1 MNTND
6 ILIQRAKRLN
16 QIRSDSKTL
25 FKVVNSCTFIDG
37 IITNNEFSSDFQPV
51 KFLRLVVATH
61 IKKGKEIDSN
71 FIDNLKEAIENRN
84 VFTYMVLSESQQ
96 ELLKAY
102 KKSKKGM
109 FPQWKEP
116 FKILFPF
123 LISESD
129 RQNTDD
135 LLLEIMNKISDDLV
149 LENIKIHVVGFEG
162 PQNYGHDEIWAAI
175 YPSGARSV
183 SSAYQLFLRISSEGI
198 YGGIFKGSHI
208 EYENYD
214 KPRVLYDTLDSLIK
228 GFRSLKSEWQDK
240 NDGVDF
246 QLEIDSKDFEKRI
259 KSNSAESNGVF
270 FGVLDKLIEDLTIIN
285 NEKIVFSTG
294 TNQLTFQ
301 VGKRYCLLLK
311 KNKFGFINPSGSK
324 IEGLKRQLFSEPD
337 PALFFKESSSEVFL
351 NNYKSIKTAVEFE
364 LLRNNHLKDKSYDN
378 KNFRRFVFDKTY
390 RSEFKNIKSEEINID
405 INNNP
410 MPTNIPLNQILYGPP
425 GTGKTFNTIN
435 NALKIVDPEFYE
447 DNSFERIKLKERF
460 NEYVKKGNIVFTT
473 FHQSMSYEDFIEGIK
488 PVISNEQA
496 NNELEYE
503 VQDGILKELVNNM
516 VDFTKSSTKSP
527 TDIVIDKKKFKKKIN
542 KVSLGNINEPED
554 DEIYK
559 YCIKNNCIALGFGED
574 INFSGVKNRNDIRDR
589 YKKNGID
596 FTTSMD
602 FNISSIERLV
612 LWMEEGQLVFIS
624 NGNKKVRAIG
634 VISGDYYCDNS
645 TPIRY
650 SQFRKVN
657 WLYADIEIPIKQIY
671 GSYFSQQTIYQMAGS
686 KFDLNYFNKT
696 KKKQNSTD
704 KCVLIIDE
712 INRGNVSSIF
722 GELIT
727 LLEPD
732 KRKGNK
738 EELEVVLPY
747 SKEPFSIPKNLYIIG
762 TMNTA
767 DRSVE
772 ALDTALRRRFSF
784 IEMMPDANL
793 LESNEVDGIQLKKVL
808 STINDRIEILIDR
821 DHTIGHSYFMTIDN
835 AEDLRLAFK
844 DKIVPLLQ
852 EYFYGD
858 YGKIGLVL
866 GDGFI
871 QYHKKSNN
879 PFTSFK
885 YDGKEELNRDFYKLL
900 PIHESFDIKEAIIKL
915 LNTPQDK

>member
-612 LWMEEGQLVFIS
+612 LWMEEGQV
-624 NGNKKVRAIG
+624 
-634 VISGDYYCDNS
+634 
-645 TPIRY
+645 
-650 SQFRKVN
+650 
-657 WLYADIEIPIKQIY
+657 
-671 GSYFSQQTIYQMAGS
+671 
-686 KFDLNYFNKT
+686 
-696 KKKQNSTD
+696 
-704 KCVLIIDE
+704 
-712 INRGNVSSIF
+712 
-722 GELIT
+722 
-727 LLEPD
+727 
-732 KRKGNK
+732 
-738 EELEVVLPY
+738 
-747 SKEPFSIPKNLYIIG
+747 
-762 TMNTA
+762 
-767 DRSVE
+767 
-772 ALDTALRRRFSF
+772 
-784 IEMMPDANL
+784 
-793 LESNEVDGIQLKKVL
+793 
-808 STINDRIEILIDR
+808 
-821 DHTIGHSYFMTIDN
+821 
-835 AEDLRLAFK
+835 
-844 DKIVPLLQ
+844 
-852 EYFYGD
+852 
-858 YGKIGLVL
+858 
-866 GDGFI
+866 
-871 QYHKKSNN
+871 
-879 PFTSFK
+879 
-885 YDGKEELNRDFYKLL
+885 
-900 PIHESFDIKEAIIKL
+900 
-915 LNTPQDK
+915 